1 MIKKDGV
8 YKVLGYEFTEVESV
22 NVHAANY
29 VENPVRVTSVEVD
42 IEAND
47 NLNNRFMVEKLG
59 MILYQGSYYDEGSL
73 EQTFLLY
80 DFSTRYTLTLRNK
93 QNNKIMSTKKTFKI
107 KLDAEFTIDFG
118 NWGFTDAQKSKI
130 EDFKTMILDEYI
142 AEVGYDEFEVTGD
155 SSTSLLEVMSE
166 MFNQNKK

>member
-1 MIKKDGV
+1 MIKKGGI

-22 NVHAANY
+22 NAQANY

-93 QNNKIMSTKKTFKI
+93 QNNK
-107 KLDAEFTIDFG
+107 L
-118 NWGFTDAQKSKI
+118 
-130 EDFKTMILDEYI
+130 
-142 AEVGYDEFEVTGD
+142 
-155 SSTSLLEVMSE
+155 
-166 MFNQNKK
+166 